1 MQDNI
6 FACLLVAQFMEPTT
20 ALKRG
25 MKNIQDPADLSC
37 YFQINGVHTSNI
49 SKQRCWL
56 NS

>member
-49 SKQRCWL
+49 SKQRC
-56 NS
+56 